1 MPVAFE
7 KSGQLLLELGR
18 ECSGAVLRRELGG
31 RPRAQRIARR
41 RILTRGPRD
50 LPEPEVHLGRGVV
63 GKTAKDSLQVARS
76 CAAAEHA
83 ARERVAQHAGDHD
96 ADQAGKEPRREG
108 EDELLV
114 RVEPLGRRFRDRD
127 TRNSSIELGQHSL
140 SRGVRSQHRAHRA
153 LRRTG
158 AESRGEGQQAGAR
171 RRSARSQTRV
181 VEKLREDRLASKLHN
196 AHDARR

>member
-1 MPVAFE
+1 
-7 KSGQLLLELGR
+7 
-18 ECSGAVLRRELGG
+18 
-31 RPRAQRIARR
+31 
-41 RILTRGPRD
+41 
-50 LPEPEVHLGRGVV
+50 
-63 GKTAKDSLQVARS
+63 
-76 CAAAEHA
+76 
-83 ARERVAQHAGDHD
+83 
-96 ADQAGKEPRREG
+96 QAGKKPRWEG

-114 RVEPLGRRFRDRD
+114 GVEPLGGSFRKANA
-127 TRNSSIELGQHSL
+127 RNSSIELCQHSL

-196 AHDARR
+196 AHDTRR